1 MNHQDTFDF
10 DLETPKHTRV
20 WASIKNGFNN
30 TVSYINEN
38 PGDIIL
44 LAVGVMML
52 DIDNTLEQIE
62 EHEEVQSAFDLWQYN
77 NTNGGV

>member
-1 MNHQDTFDF
+1 MNQDAFDF

-20 WASIKNGFNN
+20 WASLKNGFNN
-30 TVSYINEN
+30 SVNYVKDN

-44 LAVGVMML
+44 LAVGIMML

-62 EHEEVQSAFDLWQYN
+62 EHEEIQTAYDVWAYKSQTGA
-77 NTNGGV
+77 